1 MFSNSVFIF
10 RFWKL
15 ELILI
20 VQGYNRVLEK
30 KMNVPRRCVC
40 L

>member
-1 MFSNSVFIF
+1 MFSNSVFVF

-15 ELILI
+15 QLILI

-30 KMNVPRRCVC
+30 EMSVPKRFVC